1 MFKNVPDGYNEAF
14 NEIIEDFKY
23 FMKNNIEIIKKENK
37 NIENYKI
44 KKLRKEDKIELYTK
58 NIKIIFKDLD
68 LDLKFEIE
76 RMYMSEKFE
85 LNINKYLFSLFL
97 NIYYRINKN
106 LSYPRSSEIGKNLF
120 YIKKDYFY
128 FFMMKNLGIF

>member
-1 MFKNVPDGYNEAF
+1 MFKNVPDGYNESF
-14 NEIIEDFKY
+14 NKIIEDFKY

-44 KKLRKEDKIELYTK
+44 KKLRNEVKIEFYTK
-58 NIKIIFKDLD
+58 NIKIFFKDLGT
-68 LDLKFEIE
+68 DLKYNIE

-85 LNINKYLFSLFL
+85 LNINKCLFSLFL
-97 NIYYRINKN
+97 DIYYKINKN
-106 LSYPRSSEIGKNLF
+106 FSYPRNSEIGNNLI

-128 FFMMKNLGIF
+128 FFYDK